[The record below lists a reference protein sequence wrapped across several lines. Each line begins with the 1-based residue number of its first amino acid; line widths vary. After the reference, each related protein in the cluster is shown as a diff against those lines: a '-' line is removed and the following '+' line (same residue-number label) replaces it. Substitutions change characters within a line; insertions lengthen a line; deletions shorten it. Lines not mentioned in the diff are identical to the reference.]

1 MQLPFFFNLNT
12 FICGADVDSYP
23 YIYIIQLSLVEK
35 CGDKTT
41 QKYYY
46 VHNRSE

>member
-23 YIYIIQLSLVEK
+23 YISYNSLLLKNVEI
-35 CGDKTT
+35 KTT